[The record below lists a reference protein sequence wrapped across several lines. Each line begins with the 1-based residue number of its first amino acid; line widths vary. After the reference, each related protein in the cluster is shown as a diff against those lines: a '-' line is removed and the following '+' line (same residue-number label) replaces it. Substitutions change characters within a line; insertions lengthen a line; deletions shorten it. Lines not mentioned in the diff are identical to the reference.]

1 MIALTLNTIAV
12 HANRGRWSSV
22 RQTVL
27 EWRRRA
33 RSRAELLTAGDRV
46 LRDMGVS
53 HASACFEASKP
64 FWVP

>member
-1 MIALTLNTIAV
+1 MIVMTLNTIAV
-12 HANRGRWSSV
+12 HAHRGRWAHV

-33 RSRAELLTAGDRV
+33 RSRTELMTVGERT

-64 FWVP
+64 FWIP